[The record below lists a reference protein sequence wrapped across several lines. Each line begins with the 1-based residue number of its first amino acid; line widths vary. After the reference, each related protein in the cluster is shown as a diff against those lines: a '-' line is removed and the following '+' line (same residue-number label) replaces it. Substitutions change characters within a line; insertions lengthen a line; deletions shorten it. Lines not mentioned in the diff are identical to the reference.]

1 VIAVLQNLGTEF
13 FIDLTECTTFAEIQA
28 ELYKKMESIADPAY
42 VSGLNIVIGKE
53 KISRAELRKIEGI
66 VLDHGFLLNSLT
78 ANGPPEQSG
87 SPENDTLYPEQLSQY
102 QETAL
107 ICRNLRSG
115 QKFYT
120 EGNVVILGDIN
131 PGAEVVAGG
140 NILVMGVLR
149 GMVHAGAFGDET
161 VIVAAYRL
169 NPTQLRI
176 ANHITRPPEGE
187 EIIVEGP
194 ELARIKAGKVI
205 IEKLK
210 I

>member
-1 VIAVLQNLGTEF
+1 MTAALKSLDKKIL
-13 FIDLTECTTFAEIQA
+13 IDLKTCTTFAEIQA
-28 ELYKKMESIADPAY
+28 GIYEKLESINNIAY
-42 VSGLNIVIGKE
+42 GSSLNILVGKQ
-53 KISRAELRKIEGI
+53 KLSQAEIQKIENI
-66 VLDHGFLLNSLT
+66 VLDHGLLLNSLR
-78 ANGPPEQSG
+78 ANGPPEISSSNKEAAQHY
-87 SPENDTLYPEQLSQY
+87 EHLSQY

-149 GMVHAGAFGDET
+149 GMVHAGVFGDET
-161 VIVAAYRL
+161 VVIAAYRL

-187 EIIVEGP
+187 ELFVESP